1 MTKNLCAF
9 SFDKAKAGQ
18 ILKRYIENSG
28 FSQRQLA
35 QHIGMTDDMMS
46 NVLRG
51 QNKEISLER
60 VFKICIAT
68 GHSIC
73 DFVRE
78 MLEWEEIDF
87 RAEFDAVCPP
97 HCSDFADD
105 AVNLAVPAVNRGVVV
120 RQTEV
125 VAQKTE
131 VLAQK
136 TEIIKEENHPLY
148 ESIGADVLAF
158 LRADRAEQA
167 QRTNEIH
174 DAYTLR
180 LVEQYK
186 DQIQQLKD
194 SRQITI
200 DHYEDRVK
208 LLSNENE
215 RHIQDIKDSHAATI
229 KAMEESHNRSVEYL
243 KAESTRL
250 RKWVIRLAVI
260 LGIESVAVLGVFTLD
275 ALNRNIGWIRGL
287 TPNTSGNFFDSL
299 LS

>member
-1 MTKNLCAF
+1 
-9 SFDKAKAGQ
+9 
-18 ILKRYIENSG
+18 
-28 FSQRQLA
+28 
-35 QHIGMTDDMMS
+35 MS

-51 QNKEISLER
+51 QNKEISLLL

-78 MLEWEEIDF
+78 MLEGEEIDF

-105 AVNLAVPAVNRGVVV
+105 SANLAAPAVNRGVVV

-125 VAQKTE
+125 
-131 VLAQK
+131 
-136 TEIIKEENHPLY
+136 IKEENHPLY

-174 DAYTLR
+174 DAYTL
-180 LVEQYK
+180 LLAEQYK
-186 DQIQQLKD
+186 DQIQQLD
-194 SRQITI
+194 RSRQITI

-208 LLSNENE
+208 LLNDEHE

-229 KAMEESHNRSVEYL
+229 KAMEESHNRSVAYL

-250 RKWVIRLAVI
+250 RKWVIRLAIV

-275 ALNRNIGWIRGL
+275 ALNRNVGWIRSL
-287 TPNTSGNFFDSL
+287 IPNTSGNLFDSL
-299 LS
+299 FS

>member
-1 MTKNLCAF
+1 
-9 SFDKAKAGQ
+9 
-18 ILKRYIENSG
+18 
-28 FSQRQLA
+28 
-35 QHIGMTDDMMS
+35 MS

-78 MLEWEEIDF
+78 MLEGEEIDF
-87 RAEFDAVCPP
+87 RAEFDAVCLP

-105 AVNLAVPAVNRGVVV
+105 SANLTVPAVNRGVVV

-180 LVEQYK
+180 LIDQYK
-186 DQIQQLKD
+186 GQIQQLD
-194 SRQITI
+194 RSRQITI
-200 DHYEDRVK
+200 TRIASSCSMMNTNGISRTSKIPTPPPSK
-208 LLSNENE
+208 LW
-215 RHIQDIKDSHAATI
+215 KKATI
-229 KAMEESHNRSVEYL
+229 DL
-243 KAESTRL
+243 
-250 RKWVIRLAVI
+250 
-260 LGIESVAVLGVFTLD
+260 
-275 ALNRNIGWIRGL
+275 
-287 TPNTSGNFFDSL
+287 
-299 LS
+299 

>member
-1 MTKNLCAF
+1 MQKSLCSF
-9 SFDKAKAGQ
+9 TFDKAKAGR
-18 ILKRYIENSG
+18 ILKKYIEESPY
-28 FSQRQLA
+28 SQRQVAPLV
-35 QHIGMTDDMMS
+35 GMTDDMLS
-46 NVLRG
+46 NVVRG
-51 QNKEISLER
+51 LNKEISFER
-60 VFKICIAT
+60 VFKICTLT

-73 DFVRE
+73 EFQKE
-78 MLEWEEIDF
+78 MLAGEEIDF
-87 RAEFDAVCPP
+87 EDQVNFACVAANSAEIA
-97 HCSDFADD
+97 A
-105 AVNLAVPAVNRGVVV
+105 PAVNRGVVV

-125 VAQKTE
+125 
-131 VLAQK
+131 LAQK
-136 TEIIKEENHPLY
+136 TEIINEENHPLY

-167 QRTNEIH
+167 HRTNEIH

-200 DHYEDRVK
+200 NHYEDRVK
-208 LLSNENE
+208 LLNDEHE

-229 KAMEESHNRSVEYL
+229 KAMEESHNRSVDYL

-260 LGIESVAVLGVFTLD
+260 LGIESVAVLGVFTID
-275 ALNRNIGWIRGL
+275 ALNRNVGWIRSL
-287 TPNTSGNFFDSL
+287 IPNTSGNFFDSL
-299 LS
+299 WS

>member
-1 MTKNLCAF
+1 MQKSLCSF
-9 SFDKAKAGQ
+9 TFDKAKAGR
-18 ILKRYIENSG
+18 ILKRYIEESPY
-28 FSQRQLA
+28 SQRQVAPLV
-35 QHIGMTDDMMS
+35 GMTDDMLS
-46 NVLRG
+46 NVVRG
-51 QNKEISLER
+51 LNKEISFER
-60 VFKICIAT
+60 VFKICTLT

-73 DFVRE
+73 EFQKE
-78 MLEWEEIDF
+78 MLAGEEIDF
-87 RAEFDAVCPP
+87 ENQVNFVCVAANSAEIAAPP
-97 HCSDFADD
+97 
-105 AVNLAVPAVNRGVVV
+105 VNRGVVV
-120 RQTEV
+120 RQTEL

-174 DAYTLR
+174 DVYTLR

-208 LLSNENE
+208 LLNDEHE
-215 RHIQDIKDSHAATI
+215 RHVQDIKDSHAATI
-229 KAMEESHNRSVEYL
+229 KAMEESHNRSVDYL

-275 ALNRNIGWIRGL
+275 ALNRNVGWIRSL
-287 TPNTSGNFFDSL
+287 IPNTSGNFFDSL